1 MGGSTATPATE
12 TSGVGP
18 PGITCHIDN
27 LDLLSIPRPSTP
39 TGTSTNPIWI
49 SSLSPCKKRESKG
62 AKTHVSKTKKRCRP
76 LSPVAILPAPTC
88 RRKAQNPG
96 PWPVTVVTDSSE
108 EESLATMLQ
117 DLTDAV
123 KTPSISSSRP
133 PCGRHIRHTPASTS
147 PRYTSPPDDMFLSNT
162 PPAGDSTFSAP
173 LFAAYASASAS
184 ASVPQCDPSPLED
197 IVSYSSCGCRP
208 RTCRTRHTPASVPI
222 CDASPDDMFLPNTP
236 PAEDGISIGLAP
248 APATACQHE
257 PSPSD
262 DMFLSDSSEELPLSI
277 IPPLSTPN
285 ARTLHTPFS
294 LDAPQGSSHYQAV
307 ASTSNIDNSSQFL
320 SPHTPQKAPLPSPFA
335 HLSSSE
341 FDLFILKSLPK
352 KHPK

>member
-1 MGGSTATPATE
+1 M
-12 TSGVGP
+12 
-18 PGITCHIDN
+18 
-27 LDLLSIPRPSTP
+27 
-39 TGTSTNPIWI
+39 
-49 SSLSPCKKRESKG
+49 
-62 AKTHVSKTKKRCRP
+62 SKTKKHCRP
-76 LSPVAILPAPTC
+76 LSPVAILPAPTR

-133 PCGRHIRHTPASTS
+133 PRGHGGRGRHIRRTPASTS
-147 PRYTSPPDDMFLSNT
+147 PRYTSPPDDMFLPNT

-184 ASVPQCDPSPLED
+184 ASVPQRDPSPLED
-197 IVSYSSCGCRP
+197 IASYSSRGRG
-208 RTCRTRHTPASVPI
+208 RRARRTRRTPASVPI
-222 CDASPDDMFLPNTP
+222 RDASPDDMFLPNTP

-248 APATACQHE
+248 APATARQRE

-277 IPPLSTPN
+277 IPPPSTPN

-341 FDLFILKSLPK
+341 FDSFILKSLPK